1 MTVENWKT
9 ELDSVRE
16 GIIMDWVGDEWASG
30 SLPKVRENTDE
41 NLKKKILELLRSEE
55 ARDIIRTIIADY
67 EDEKKLE
74 GY

>member
-1 MTVENWKT
+1 
-9 ELDSVRE
+9 
-16 GIIMDWVGDEWASG
+16 MDWVGDEWASG
-30 SLPKVRENTDE
+30 SSPKVKENTDE

-55 ARDIIRTIIADY
+55 ARYIIRAIIADY

>member
-1 MTVENWKT
+1 
-9 ELDSVRE
+9 
-16 GIIMDWVGDEWASG
+16 MDWVGDEWASG

>member
-1 MTVENWKT
+1 MTVENWTT

-30 SLPKVRENTDE
+30 SSPKVKENTDE

-55 ARDIIRTIIADY
+55 ARYIIRAIIADY